1 MKKKYIVL
9 LILLVIMFAS
19 IGGIYYYGV
28 SQYKNQFYP
37 NSYVN
42 GIDVSGKTP
51 EEVKSILEE
60 ELGTYSLTINAKY
73 STDILTAEDIELAY
87 LYNPDGKDVLE
98 DLLKNQDA
106 YRWPFIISGNLSNF
120 DITIYSDYNHDKIQD
135 LVAGLNCCNPAE
147 VVESRDAYIDFQDG
161 HYLIV
166 PDSEGNIIDKTKVES
181 LVRVALN
188 ERDESIDISNTYIQA
203 QVRADN
209 ELLNKRVNSANAYLN
224 SDITI
229 TTARTKTHL
238 TPEIIKDFLVF
249 NDDGTV
255 DIDRDLVYEWVNDN
269 ISGPNYTI
277 GKERTVA
284 TPSSGTVT
292 LKGGTYGMWVNVP
305 EETDQ
310 IISEIKNG
318 ETVERQPICRV
329 SEISTENA
337 GIGNTF
343 IDVNISNQKVY
354 LVKDGVIDYE
364 TSCVTGNTS
373 SGHGTPTGIYYVSWK
388 TTNWHM
394 KKYNVTVN
402 YWMPI
407 DDSTGVGLHDATWRG
422 NFGGSI
428 YKTNGSHGCINLP
441 LSAAKYIYNNS
452 SRGIPVL
459 VHY

>member
-1 MKKKYIVL
+1 
-9 LILLVIMFAS
+9 
-19 IGGIYYYGV
+19 
-28 SQYKNQFYP
+28 
-37 NSYVN
+37 
-42 GIDVSGKTP
+42 
-51 EEVKSILEE
+51 
-60 ELGTYSLTINAKY
+60 
-73 STDILTAEDIELAY
+73 
-87 LYNPDGKDVLE
+87 
-98 DLLKNQDA
+98 
-106 YRWPFIISGNLSNF
+106 
-120 DITIYSDYNHDKIQD
+120 
-135 LVAGLNCCNPAE
+135 
-147 VVESRDAYIDFQDG
+147 
-161 HYLIV
+161 
-166 PDSEGNIIDKTKVES
+166 
-181 LVRVALN
+181 
-188 ERDESIDISNTYIQA
+188 
-203 QVRADN
+203 
-209 ELLNKRVNSANAYLN
+209 
-224 SDITI
+224 
-229 TTARTKTHL
+229 
-238 TPEIIKDFLVF
+238 
-249 NDDGTV
+249 
-255 DIDRDLVYEWVNDN
+255 
-269 ISGPNYTI
+269 
-277 GKERTVA
+277 
-284 TPSSGTVT
+284 
-292 LKGGTYGMWVNVP
+292 MWVNVP

-452 SRGIPVL
+452 SSGIPVL